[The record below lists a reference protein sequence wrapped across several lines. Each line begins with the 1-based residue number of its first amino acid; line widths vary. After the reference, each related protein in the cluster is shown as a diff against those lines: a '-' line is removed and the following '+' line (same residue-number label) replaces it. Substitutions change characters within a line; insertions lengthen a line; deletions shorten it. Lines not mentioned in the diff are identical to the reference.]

1 MGQRESFVLLRVL
14 RVKYFDM
21 CEWEEPFSTI
31 DFSFPLTVY
40 VHPCN
45 LHNVSNL
52 QSWKKTVIT
61 HGNLISDTSQMK
73 RGKNKHKPI
82 TGGKE
87 SHSLL
92 GIRLNWKVT
101 FTSLKYQHF
110 DARHSV
116 CSLSDSKCVFTY
128 SDKLLNYTFFYRKAS
143 TSCNNIFSL
152 DINWYH

>member
-1 MGQRESFVLLRVL
+1 MGQRESFVLLGVL

-21 CEWEEPFSTI
+21 SKWEEPFSTI

-52 QSWKKTVIT
+52 QNRTKAVIT
-61 HGNLISDTSQMK
+61 HGNLTSDTNQMK

-82 TGGKE
+82 IRGEE

-92 GIRLNWKVT
+92 GIRFSWKVT

-110 DARHSV
+110 AATHH
-116 CSLSDSKCVFTY
+116 CVWVLFQTLNVY
-128 SDKLLNYTFFYRKAS
+128 SHIQTNYWTTPFPIGKLQLHATIYLA
-143 TSCNNIFSL
+143 
-152 DINWYH
+152 